1 MMKTEGIDLKFM
13 DEALMEICNI
23 AEEVNQQMEDI
34 GARRLHTIMEKVLEE
49 ISFKATEMRN
59 KKMTIDQNY
68 VVDALSD
75 IIKNR
80 DLSRYI
86 L

>member
-1 MMKTEGIDLKFM
+1 
-13 DEALMEICNI
+13 MEICNI

>member
-1 MMKTEGIDLKFM
+1 M